1 MCIYTLCIIL
11 HITKAG
17 SFTLEKLAPRLQA
30 STSSKKGRDDVRVA
44 RTSTLFAFQIT
55 GQQTWTLVSRGN
67 PNLVLLDRDASV
79 QEGARHAR
87 P

>member
-1 MCIYTLCIIL
+1 MASIPHLPSLGPAIAAL
-11 HITKAG
+11 LDGADG
-17 SFTLEKLAPRLQA
+17 LA
-30 STSSKKGRDDVRVA
+30 VA

>member
-1 MCIYTLCIIL
+1 MSAILTKLPDPRTAYPATLDGA
-11 HITKAG
+11 AG
-17 SFTLEKLAPRLQA
+17 LA
-30 STSSKKGRDDVRVA
+30 VA

-67 PNLVLLDRDASV
+67 PNLVLLDRDSSV

>member
-1 MCIYTLCIIL
+1 MASIPHLPPPGTTYPATLDG
-11 HITKAG
+11 AEG
-17 SFTLEKLAPRLQA
+17 LA
-30 STSSKKGRDDVRVA
+30 VA